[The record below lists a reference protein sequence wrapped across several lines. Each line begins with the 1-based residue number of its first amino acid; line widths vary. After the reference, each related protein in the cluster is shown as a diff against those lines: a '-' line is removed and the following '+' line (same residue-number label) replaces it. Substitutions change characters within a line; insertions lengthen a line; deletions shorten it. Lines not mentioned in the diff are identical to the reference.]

1 MDCPDVE
8 RSLGEIFS
16 GYSSQKFSTIWH
28 GVFGLYIPD
37 TQSLEPDSRLETDQT
52 TDSVFDLS
60 VDKAEPQLAA
70 TGPNCDGDGD
80 VAAVT
85 VTPLSLPSLVN
96 VA

>member
-1 MDCPDVE
+1 MAEAPLN
-8 RSLGEIFS
+8 R
-16 GYSSQKFSTIWH
+16 
-28 GVFGLYIPD
+28 
-37 TQSLEPDSRLETDQT
+37 LEPDSRLETDQT

-85 VTPLSLPSLVN
+85 VTVTVTPLSLPSLVN